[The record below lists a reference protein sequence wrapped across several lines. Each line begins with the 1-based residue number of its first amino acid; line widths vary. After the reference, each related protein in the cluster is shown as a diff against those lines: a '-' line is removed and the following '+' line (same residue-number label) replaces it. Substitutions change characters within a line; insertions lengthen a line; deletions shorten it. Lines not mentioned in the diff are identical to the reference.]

1 VSLFTTD
8 TAANIP
14 LINNSQY
21 LN

>member
-8 TAANIP
+8 TAANTP

>member
-8 TAANIP
+8 TATNTP